1 MDTYELQLE
10 GLKEG
15 NIMSITIEKEHFLE
29 FRKILI
35 QRKDFKHF
43 RGIAKQGGVVI
54 YTYENDARS

>member
-1 MDTYELQLE
+1 MNTYEQQLE

-15 NIMSITIEKEHFLE
+15 NIPSITIEKEHFLE